1 MNNNNSTRGRDMSG
15 AREQFGSRIGFILAA
30 AGSAVGIGNLVG
42 FPVGAAKNGGGAFL
56 LMYAIFVFAIC
67 LPVMLAEMSVGRH
80 AKKDPLGA
88 YSAISNESPK
98 WKLAGWLA
106 IATPFMIA
114 VFYMVITV
122 WIFGYLFEA
131 VSGNLDKLANPDTF
145 GIFINS
151 PSIFAYMA
159 VVVGVVYLILQ
170 GGVKEGIEKA
180 AKLLMPALFVML
192 LGLVIFVLTRE
203 NAMAGVEFY
212 IVPDFS
218 KLTASVVNGALSQA
232 FFSLSLGMGILI
244 TYGSYIDKSADVPTS
259 AKLVALTD
267 TAVAF
272 TAGLMIL
279 PAIFSFNPEINP
291 DELSESSVGMI
302 FTYLPNI
309 FLALQDSI
317 GYLGASFVASLFFLL
332 VFFAAITSLVSIF
345 EVPVAALMDE
355 KGVSRKWALASLGS
369 IMIVLAILSAL
380 SFGKVEFLTQFMHYA
395 GVDKSL
401 FDVIIDVFYETILPL
416 NGLLI
421 CIFVIYRWKSA
432 NFNASLEEGSDGY
445 KGSWFEKYVD
455 VSLKT
460 FIPLILLVIF
470 VNTVAV
476 KYFGFSVFG

>member
-1 MNNNNSTRGRDMSG
+1 MSG

-88 YSAISNESPK
+88 YSAISNNSPK

-122 WIFGYLFEA
+122 WIFGYLYEA
-131 VSGNLDKLANPDTF
+131 VSGNLDKLADPNTF
-145 GIFINS
+145 GLFINS

-159 VVVGVVYLILQ
+159 VVVAVVYLILQ

-192 LGLVIFVLTRE
+192 LGLVVFVLTRE

-218 KLTASVVNGALSQA
+218 KLTASVINGALSQA

-244 TYGSYIDKSADVPTS
+244 TYGSYIDKRADVPNS

-309 FLALQDSI
+309 FLALQSSI
-317 GYLGASFVASLFFLL
+317 GYVGASIVASLFFLL

-380 SFGKVEFLTQFMHYA
+380 SFGKVEFLTTFMHYA

-421 CIFVIYRWKSA
+421 CIFVIHRWKSA
-432 NFNASLEEGSDGY
+432 NFNTSLEEGSSGF

-460 FIPLILLVIF
+460 FIPFILLVIF

-476 KYFGFSVFG
+476 KYFGFSFFG

>member
-1 MNNNNSTRGRDMSG
+1 MSG

-67 LPVMLAEMSVGRH
+67 LPVMLAEMTVGRH

-88 YSAISNESPK
+88 YSAISNDERK
-98 WKLAGWLA
+98 WKFAGWLA
-106 IATPFMIA
+106 VATPFMIA

-131 VSGNLDKLANPDTF
+131 VSGNLDLLANEETF
-145 GIFINS
+145 GLFINS
-151 PSIFAYMA
+151 EAIFAYMA

-192 LGLVIFVLTRE
+192 IGLVVFVLTRD
-203 NAMAGVEFY
+203 NAMAGVKFY
-212 IVPDFS
+212 VVPDFS
-218 KLTASVVNGALSQA
+218 KLTADVVSGALSQA

-244 TYGSYIDKSADVPTS
+244 TYGSYIDKRADVPNS

-279 PAIFSFNPEINP
+279 PAIFSFNPDINP

-317 GYLGASFVASLFFLL
+317 GYVGASTVASLFFLL

-355 KGVSRKWALASLGS
+355 KGVSRKWALGSLGS

-380 SFGKVEFLTQFMHYA
+380 SFGKVEFLSSLVHYA

-401 FDVIIDVFYETILPL
+401 FDVIYDVFYDTILPL

-421 CIFVIYRWKSA
+421 CLFVIYRWKSA
-432 NFNASLEEGSDGY
+432 NFNAALEEGSDGY

-455 VSLKT
+455 VSLKS
-460 FIPLILLVIF
+460 FIPLILFAIF
-470 VNTVAV
+470 VNTVAL
-476 KYFGFSVFG
+476 KYFGVSLIG

>member
-1 MNNNNSTRGRDMSG
+1 MSG

-67 LPVMLAEMSVGRH
+67 LPVMMAEMSVGRH

-88 YSAISNESPK
+88 YSAISNNSTK

-122 WIFGYLFEA
+122 WIFGYLYEA
-131 VSGNLDKLANPDTF
+131 VSGNLDQLANPDTF

-192 LGLVIFVLTRE
+192 IGLVIFVLTQD
-203 NAMAGVEFY
+203 NAMAGVKFY
-212 IVPDFS
+212 VVPDFS
-218 KLTASVVNGALSQA
+218 KLNASVINGALAQA

-244 TYGSYIDKSADVPTS
+244 TYGSYIDKKADVPNS
-259 AKLVALTD
+259 AKLVALMD

-291 DELSESSVGMI
+291 EDLSESSVGMI
-302 FTYLPNI
+302 FTYLPSI
-309 FLALQDSI
+309 FLALQESI
-317 GYLGASFVASLFFLL
+317 GYLGASVVASLFFLL

-355 KGVSRKWALASLGS
+355 KEVSRKWALTSLGS

-380 SFGKVEFLTQFMHYA
+380 SFGKIDVLTTFVSYA
-395 GVDKSL
+395 GADKSF

-421 CIFVIYRWKSA
+421 CLFVTYRWKTA
-432 NFNASLEEGSDGY
+432 NFNASLEEGSDNY
-445 KGSWFEKYVD
+445 RGSWFEKYVD
-455 VSLKT
+455 ISLKT
-460 FIPLILLVIF
+460 FIPVILLVIF

-476 KYFGFSVFG
+476 KYFNFSLFG